1 MRVPIFRLK
10 KNNMKLYFLPFVFLI
25 VLNSFGQKWQPI
37 DEKIMSRWAKKVTPD
52 NVWQEYP
59 RPQFE
64 RSLWKNLNGIWDYTI
79 LKSNQPKPKSFEGKI
94 LVPFS
99 FESAL
104 SGVGKSI
111 TPEDKMWY
119 RKKFSIPSEW
129 KGKRILVNFE
139 AVDHDT
145 NVWINGI
152 FVGSHQGGFDRF
164 SFDITPFLNGS
175 GSQIIVVS
183 VKDGTNLSPQLRG
196 KQHFKPSG
204 IVYTPVSG
212 IWQTVWLE
220 AVSDEAYLSEVK
232 ITTDIESGIV
242 KIIPYG
248 YEALRDSYLV
258 KAEVFKNQSKITEG
272 SISANKS
279 LELKINK
286 PELWSPDN
294 PNLYDLKLTLTNRKG
309 QKIDQVNSYFG
320 MRKISL
326 GDHKGVK
333 YLFLNNKPLFHYGT
347 LDQGWWPD
355 GLLTPPSDKAMR
367 YDIEITKA
375 MGFNMIRKH
384 VKIEPDRWYYH
395 CDQLGILVWQD
406 MPSGGKMVEKNN
418 GPTTNKRGDKKYYTN
433 LQHVGR
439 TGVDLNKN
447 TGESIQFEKEL
458 RKMINIH
465 FNSPSIVVWVPFNE
479 GWGQYDTCRISDLV
493 KGLDPTRLVIPTSGW
508 SLRNC
513 GDIYDIHT
521 YEVDLKIPA
530 YHKDRA
536 TVIGE
541 YGGIGFPI
549 KKNLW
554 NPDIINWGYQT
565 YNNQE
570 DLLKNYEYKFN
581 QIRQMKE
588 KHGLSAAV
596 YTQTTD
602 VEGEVNGLLTYDR
615 EVIKIPAKV
624 LNEMHSSLYK
634 D

>member
-1 MRVPIFRLK
+1 
-10 KNNMKLYFLPFVFLI
+10 MKPNFLPFAFLV
-25 VLNSFGQKWQPI
+25 VLNSFCQEWQPL
-37 DEKIMSRWAKKVTPD
+37 DGKIMSRWAKEVTPD

-64 RSLWKNLNGIWDYTI
+64 RSTWKNLNGMWDYVI
-79 LKSNQPKPKSFEGKI
+79 LKPNQPKPKSYEGKI

-104 SGVGKSI
+104 SGVGRSI

-119 RKKFSIPSEW
+119 RKKFIIPSEW
-129 KGKRILVNFE
+129 EGKRILLNFE

-145 NVWINGI
+145 NVWVNDI
-152 FVGSHQGGFDRF
+152 FVGSHKGGFDRF
-164 SFDITPFLNGS
+164 SFDITTFLNVKGN
-175 GSQIIVVS
+175 QTIEVS

-220 AVSDEAYLSEVK
+220 AVSNEAYLGEVK
-232 ITTDIESGIV
+232 ITTDIDKGTV
-242 KIIPYG
+242 KITPFG
-248 YEALRDSYLV
+248 HEALRSSYKV
-258 KAEVFKNQSKITEG
+258 KASIYKNKSKIAEG
-272 SISANKS
+272 SVSTNK
-279 LELKINK
+279 LIELKIREPK
-286 PELWSPDN
+286 LWSPDN
-294 PNLYDLKLTLTNRKG
+294 PNIYDLKLTLTNPKG
-309 QKIDQVNSYFG
+309 KIIDQVVSYFG

-326 GDHKGVK
+326 GNHKGVK

-355 GLLTPPSDKAMR
+355 GLLTPPSDAAMR

-395 CDQLGILVWQD
+395 CDHLGILVWQD
-406 MPSGGKMVEKNN
+406 MPSGGKMVEKIN

-439 TGVDLNKN
+439 TDGDLNKN
-447 TGESIQFEKEL
+447 INESIQFETEL

-465 FNSPSIVVWVPFNE
+465 YNSPSIVVWVPFNE

-493 KGLDPTRLVIPTSGW
+493 KGLDSSRLVIPTSGW

-521 YEVDLKIPA
+521 YDVDLKKPP
-530 YHKDRA
+530 YHQDRA

-541 YGGIGFPI
+541 YGGIGLPI

-554 NPDIINWGYQT
+554 NPNTINWGYQT
-565 YNNQE
+565 YNSQKE
-570 DLLKNYEYKFN
+570 LIESYEYKFN
-581 QIRQMKE
+581 QILKMKE
-588 KHGLSAAV
+588 MHGLSGAV

-615 EVIKIPAKV
+615 EVIKIPTEILKN
-624 LNEMHSSLYK
+624 LHSPLYK
-634 D
+634 ESN

>member
-1 MRVPIFRLK
+1 
-10 KNNMKLYFLPFVFLI
+10 MKPNFLPFAFLV
-25 VLNSFGQKWQPI
+25 VLNSFCQEWQPL
-37 DEKIMSRWAKKVTPD
+37 DGKIMSRWAKEVTPD

-64 RSLWKNLNGIWDYTI
+64 RSTWKNLNGMWDYVI
-79 LKSNQPKPKSFEGKI
+79 LKPNQPKPKSYEGKI

-104 SGVGKSI
+104 SGVGRSI

-119 RKKFSIPSEW
+119 RKKFIIPSEW
-129 KGKRILVNFE
+129 EGKRILLNFE

-145 NVWINGI
+145 NVWVNDI
-152 FVGSHQGGFDRF
+152 FVGSHKGGFDRF
-164 SFDITPFLNGS
+164 SFDITTFLNVKGN
-175 GSQIIVVS
+175 QTIEVS

-220 AVSDEAYLSEVK
+220 AVSNEAYLGEVK
-232 ITTDIESGIV
+232 ITTDIDKGIV
-242 KIIPYG
+242 KITPFG
-248 YEALRDSYLV
+248 HEALRSSYKV
-258 KAEVFKNQSKITEG
+258 KASIYKNKSKIAEG
-272 SISANKS
+272 SVSTNK
-279 LELKINK
+279 LIELKIREPK
-286 PELWSPDN
+286 LWAPDN
-294 PNLYDLKLTLTNRKG
+294 PNIYDLKLTLTNPKG
-309 QKIDQVNSYFG
+309 KIIDQVDSYFG

-326 GDHKGVK
+326 GNHKGVK

-355 GLLTPPSDKAMR
+355 GLLTPPSDAAMR

-395 CDQLGILVWQD
+395 CDHLGILVWQD
-406 MPSGGKMVEKNN
+406 MPSGGKMVEKIN

-439 TGVDLNKN
+439 TDGDLNKN
-447 TGESIQFEKEL
+447 INESIQFETEL

-465 FNSPSIVVWVPFNE
+465 YNSPSIVVWVPFNE

-493 KGLDPTRLVIPTSGW
+493 KALDSSRLVIPTSGW

-521 YEVDLKIPA
+521 YDVDLKKPP
-530 YHKDRA
+530 YHQDRA

-541 YGGIGFPI
+541 YGGIGLPI

-554 NPDIINWGYQT
+554 NPNTINWGYQT
-565 YNNQE
+565 YNSQKE
-570 DLLKNYEYKFN
+570 LIESYEYKFN
-581 QIRQMKE
+581 QILKMKE
-588 KHGLSAAV
+588 MHGLSGAV

-615 EVIKIPAKV
+615 EVIKIPPEILKN
-624 LNEMHSSLYK
+624 LHSPLYK
-634 D
+634 ESN

>member
-1 MRVPIFRLK
+1 
-10 KNNMKLYFLPFVFLI
+10 MKPNFLPFAFLV
-25 VLNSFGQKWQPI
+25 VLNSFSQEWQPL
-37 DEKIMSRWAKKVTPD
+37 DGKIMSRWAKEVTPD

-64 RSLWKNLNGIWDYTI
+64 RSTWKNLNGMWDYVI
-79 LKSNQPKPKSFEGKI
+79 LKPNQPKPKSYEGKI

-104 SGVGKSI
+104 SGVGRSI

-119 RKKFSIPSEW
+119 RKKFIIPSEW
-129 KGKRILVNFE
+129 KGKRILLNFE

-145 NVWINGI
+145 NVWVNDI
-152 FVGSHQGGFDRF
+152 FVGSHKGGFDRF
-164 SFDITPFLNGS
+164 SFDITTFLNVKGN
-175 GSQIIVVS
+175 QTIEVS

-220 AVSDEAYLSEVK
+220 AVSNEAYLGEVK
-232 ITTDIESGIV
+232 ITTDIDKGIV
-242 KIIPYG
+242 KITPFG
-248 YEALRDSYLV
+248 HEALRSSYKV
-258 KAEVFKNQSKITEG
+258 KASIYKNKSKIAEG
-272 SISANKS
+272 SVSTNK
-279 LELKINK
+279 LIELKIREPK
-286 PELWSPDN
+286 LWSPDN
-294 PNLYDLKLTLTNRKG
+294 PNIYDLKLTLTNPKG
-309 QKIDQVNSYFG
+309 KIIDQVDSYFG

-326 GDHKGVK
+326 GNHKGVK

-355 GLLTPPSDKAMR
+355 GLLTPPSDAAMR

-395 CDQLGILVWQD
+395 CDHLGILVWQD
-406 MPSGGKMVEKNN
+406 MPSGGKMVEKIN

-439 TGVDLNKN
+439 TDGDLNKN
-447 TGESIQFEKEL
+447 INESIQFETEL

-465 FNSPSIVVWVPFNE
+465 YNSPSIVVWVPFNE

-493 KGLDPTRLVIPTSGW
+493 KGLDSSRLVIPTSGW

-521 YEVDLKIPA
+521 YDVDLKKPP
-530 YHKDRA
+530 YHQDRA

-541 YGGIGFPI
+541 YGGIGLPI

-554 NPDIINWGYQT
+554 NPNTINWGYQT
-565 YNNQE
+565 YNSQKE
-570 DLLKNYEYKFN
+570 LIESYEYKFN
-581 QIRQMKE
+581 QILKMKE
-588 KHGLSAAV
+588 MHGLSGAV

-615 EVIKIPAKV
+615 EVIKIPTEILKN
-624 LNEMHSSLYK
+624 LHSPLYK
-634 D
+634 ESN

>member
-1 MRVPIFRLK
+1 
-10 KNNMKLYFLPFVFLI
+10 MKLNFLPFAFLV
-25 VLNSFGQKWQPI
+25 VLNSFCQEWQPL
-37 DEKIMSRWAKKVTPD
+37 DGKIMSRWAKEVTPD

-64 RSLWKNLNGIWDYTI
+64 RSTWKNLNGMWDYVI
-79 LKSNQPKPKSFEGKI
+79 LKPNQPKPKSYEGKI

-104 SGVGKSI
+104 SGVGRSI

-119 RKKFSIPSEW
+119 RKKFIIPSEW
-129 KGKRILVNFE
+129 KGKRILLNFE

-145 NVWINGI
+145 NVWVNDI
-152 FVGSHQGGFDRF
+152 FVGSHKGGFDRF
-164 SFDITPFLNGS
+164 SFDITTFLNVRGN
-175 GSQIIVVS
+175 QTIEVS

-220 AVSDEAYLSEVK
+220 AVSNEAYLGEVK
-232 ITTDIESGIV
+232 ITTDIDKGIV
-242 KIIPYG
+242 KITPFG
-248 YEALRDSYLV
+248 HEALRSSYKV
-258 KAEVFKNQSKITEG
+258 KASIYKNKSKIAEG
-272 SISANKS
+272 SVSTNK
-279 LELKINK
+279 LIELKIREPK
-286 PELWSPDN
+286 LWSPDN
-294 PNLYDLKLTLTNRKG
+294 PNIYDLKLTLTNPKG
-309 QKIDQVNSYFG
+309 KIIDQVNSYFG

-326 GDHKGVK
+326 GNHKGVK

-355 GLLTPPSDKAMR
+355 GLLTPPSDAAMR

-395 CDQLGILVWQD
+395 CDHLGILVWQD
-406 MPSGGKMVEKNN
+406 MPSGGKMVEKIN

-439 TGVDLNKN
+439 SDGDLNKN
-447 TGESIQFEKEL
+447 INESIQFETEL

-465 FNSPSIVVWVPFNE
+465 YNSPSIVVWVPFNE

-493 KGLDPTRLVIPTSGW
+493 KGLDSSRLVIPTSGW

-521 YEVDLKIPA
+521 YDVDLKKPP
-530 YHKDRA
+530 YHQDRA

-541 YGGIGFPI
+541 YGGIGLPI

-554 NPDIINWGYQT
+554 NPNTINWGYQT
-565 YNNQE
+565 YNSQKE
-570 DLLKNYEYKFN
+570 LIESYEYKFN
-581 QIRQMKE
+581 QILKMKE
-588 KHGLSAAV
+588 MHGLSGAV

-615 EVIKIPAKV
+615 EVIKIPTEILKN
-624 LNEMHSSLYK
+624 LHSPLYK
-634 D
+634 ESN

>member
-1 MRVPIFRLK
+1 
-10 KNNMKLYFLPFVFLI
+10 MKPNFLPFAFLM
-25 VLNSFGQKWQPI
+25 VLNSFCQEWQPL
-37 DEKIMSRWAKKVTPD
+37 DGKIMSRWAKEVTPD

-64 RSLWKNLNGIWDYTI
+64 RSTWKNLNGMWDYVI
-79 LKSNQPKPKSFEGKI
+79 LKPNQPKPKTYEGKI

-119 RKKFSIPSEW
+119 RKKFIIPNEW
-129 KGKRILVNFE
+129 KGERILLNFE

-145 NVWINGI
+145 NVWVNDI
-152 FVGSHQGGFDRF
+152 FVGSHKGGFDRF
-164 SFDITPFLNGS
+164 SFDITTFLKVRGN
-175 GSQIIVVS
+175 QTIEVS

-220 AVSDEAYLSEVK
+220 AVSNEAYLDEVK
-232 ITTDIESGIV
+232 ITTDIDKGTV
-242 KIIPYG
+242 KITPFG
-248 YEALRDSYLV
+248 HEALRSSYKV
-258 KAEVFKNQSKITEG
+258 KASIYKNKSKIAEG
-272 SISANKS
+272 SVSTNK
-279 LELKINK
+279 LIELKIREPK
-286 PELWSPDN
+286 LWSPDN
-294 PNLYDLKLTLTNRKG
+294 PNIYDLKLTLTNPKG
-309 QKIDQVNSYFG
+309 KIIDQVDSYFG

-326 GDHKGVK
+326 GNHKGVK

-355 GLLTPPSDKAMR
+355 GLLTPPSDAAMR

-395 CDQLGILVWQD
+395 CDHLGILVWQD
-406 MPSGGKMVEKNN
+406 MPSGGKMVEKIN

-439 TGVDLNKN
+439 TDGDLNKN
-447 TGESIQFEKEL
+447 INESIQFETEL

-465 FNSPSIVVWVPFNE
+465 YNSPSIVVWVPFNE

-493 KGLDPTRLVIPTSGW
+493 KALDSSRLVIPTSGW

-521 YEVDLKIPA
+521 YDVDLKKPP
-530 YHKDRA
+530 YHQDRA

-541 YGGIGFPI
+541 YGGIGLPI

-554 NPDIINWGYQT
+554 NPNTINWGYQT
-565 YNNQE
+565 YNSQKE
-570 DLLKNYEYKFN
+570 LIESYEYKFN
-581 QIRQMKE
+581 QILKMKE
-588 KHGLSAAV
+588 MHGLSGAV

-615 EVIKIPAKV
+615 EVIKIPTEILKN
-624 LNEMHSSLYK
+624 LHSPLYK
-634 D
+634 ESN

>member
-1 MRVPIFRLK
+1 
-10 KNNMKLYFLPFVFLI
+10 MKPNFLPFAFLV
-25 VLNSFGQKWQPI
+25 VLNSFCQEWQPL
-37 DEKIMSRWAKKVTPD
+37 DGKIMSRWAKEVTPE

-64 RSLWKNLNGIWDYTI
+64 RSTWKNLNGMWDYVI
-79 LKSNQPKPKSFEGKI
+79 LKPNQPKPKSYEGKI

-119 RKKFSIPSEW
+119 RKKFIIPSEW
-129 KGKRILVNFE
+129 KGKRILLNFE

-145 NVWINGI
+145 NVWVNDI
-152 FVGSHQGGFDRF
+152 FVGSHKGGFDRF
-164 SFDITPFLNGS
+164 SFDITTFLNVRGN
-175 GSQIIVVS
+175 QTIEIS

-220 AVSDEAYLSEVK
+220 AVSNEAYLGEVK
-232 ITTDIESGIV
+232 ITTDIDKGTV
-242 KIIPYG
+242 KITPFG
-248 YEALRDSYLV
+248 HEALRSSYKV
-258 KAEVFKNQSKITEG
+258 KASIYKNKSKIAEG
-272 SISANKS
+272 SVSTNK
-279 LELKINK
+279 LIELKIREPK
-286 PELWSPDN
+286 LWSPDN
-294 PNLYDLKLTLTNRKG
+294 PNIYDLKLTLTNPKG
-309 QKIDQVNSYFG
+309 KIIDQVNSYFG

-326 GDHKGVK
+326 GNHKGVK

-355 GLLTPPSDKAMR
+355 GLLTPPSDAAMR

-395 CDQLGILVWQD
+395 CDHLGILVWQD
-406 MPSGGKMVEKNN
+406 MPSGGKMVEKIN

-439 TGVDLNKN
+439 TDGDLNKN
-447 TGESIQFEKEL
+447 INESIQFETEL

-465 FNSPSIVVWVPFNE
+465 YNSPSIVVWVPFNE

-493 KGLDPTRLVIPTSGW
+493 KALDSSRLVIPTSGW

-521 YEVDLKIPA
+521 YDVDLKKPP
-530 YHKDRA
+530 YHQDRA

-541 YGGIGFPI
+541 YGGIGLPI

-554 NPDIINWGYQT
+554 NPNTINWGYQT
-565 YNNQE
+565 YNSQKE
-570 DLLKNYEYKFN
+570 LIESYEYKFN
-581 QIRQMKE
+581 QILKMKE
-588 KHGLSAAV
+588 MHGLSGAV

-615 EVIKIPAKV
+615 EVIKIPTEILKN
-624 LNEMHSSLYK
+624 LHSPLYK
-634 D
+634 ESN

>member
-1 MRVPIFRLK
+1 
-10 KNNMKLYFLPFVFLI
+10 MKPHFLPFVFLI

-37 DEKIMSRWAKKVTPD
+37 DGKIMSRWAKKVTPD

-59 RPQFE
+59 RPQFK
-64 RSLWKNLNGIWDYTI
+64 RSTWKNLNGIWDYAI
-79 LKSNQPKPKSFEGKI
+79 LKSNQPKPKSFVGKI

-129 KGKRILVNFE
+129 NGKKILINFE

-145 NVWINGI
+145 NIWINGV

-175 GSQIIVVS
+175 ESQTVVVS

-220 AVSDEAYLSEVK
+220 AVSDEAYLTEVK

-248 YEALRDSYLV
+248 FEALRDRYTV
-258 KAEVFKNQSKITEG
+258 KAEVFNNKSIIVEG
-272 SISANKS
+272 SVSANKQ
-279 LELKINK
+279 LELKIRE

-294 PNLYDLKLTLTNRKG
+294 PNLYDLKLTLTNLKG
-309 QKIDQVNSYFG
+309 KKIDQIDSYFG

-355 GLLTPPSDKAMR
+355 GLLTPPSDEAMR

-406 MPSGGKMVEKNN
+406 MPSGGKMVEKIN

-433 LQHVGR
+433 LQHIGR
-439 TGVDLNKN
+439 TDGDLNKN
-447 TGESIQFEKEL
+447 ITESIQFETEL

-465 FNSPSIVVWVPFNE
+465 YNSPSIVVWVPFNE

-493 KGLDPTRLVIPTSGW
+493 KGLDPSRLVIPTSGW

-521 YEVDLKIPA
+521 YDVDLKTPP
-530 YHKDRA
+530 YHKDKA

-541 YGGIGFPI
+541 YGGIGLPI

-554 NPDIINWGYQT
+554 NPNTINWGYQT
-565 YNNQE
+565 YNSQKE
-570 DLLKNYEYKFN
+570 LLESYEYKFN
-581 QIRQMKE
+581 QILKMKE
-588 KHGLSAAV
+588 IHGLSGAV

-615 EVIKIPAKV
+615 EVIKIPTEILKN
-624 LNEMHSSLYK
+624 LHSPLYK
-634 D
+634 ESN

>member
-1 MRVPIFRLK
+1 
-10 KNNMKLYFLPFVFLI
+10 MKPNFLPFAFLV
-25 VLNSFGQKWQPI
+25 VLNSFCQEWQPL
-37 DEKIMSRWAKKVTPD
+37 DGKIMSRWAKEVTPD

-64 RSLWKNLNGIWDYTI
+64 RSTWKNLNGMWDYVI
-79 LKSNQPKPKSFEGKI
+79 LKPNQPKPKSYEGKI

-104 SGVGKSI
+104 SGVGRSI

-119 RKKFSIPSEW
+119 RKKFIIPSEW
-129 KGKRILVNFE
+129 NGKRILLNFE

-145 NVWINGI
+145 NVWVNDI
-152 FVGSHQGGFDRF
+152 FVGSHKGGFDRF
-164 SFDITPFLNGS
+164 SFDITTFLNVRGN
-175 GSQIIVVS
+175 QTIEVS

-220 AVSDEAYLSEVK
+220 AVSNEAYLGEVK
-232 ITTDIESGIV
+232 ITTDIDKGIV
-242 KIIPYG
+242 KITPFG
-248 YEALRDSYLV
+248 HEALRSSYKV
-258 KAEVFKNQSKITEG
+258 KASIYKNKSKIAEG
-272 SISANKS
+272 SVSTNK
-279 LELKINK
+279 LIELKIREPK
-286 PELWSPDN
+286 LWSPDN
-294 PNLYDLKLTLTNRKG
+294 PNIYDLKLTLTNPKG
-309 QKIDQVNSYFG
+309 KIIDQVDSYFG

-326 GDHKGVK
+326 GNHKGVK

-355 GLLTPPSDKAMR
+355 GLLTPPSDAAMR

-395 CDQLGILVWQD
+395 CDHLGILVWQD
-406 MPSGGKMVEKNN
+406 MPSGGKMVEKIN

-439 TGVDLNKN
+439 TDGDLNKN
-447 TGESIQFEKEL
+447 INESIQFETEL

-465 FNSPSIVVWVPFNE
+465 YNSPSIVVWVPFNE

-493 KGLDPTRLVIPTSGW
+493 KALDSSRLVIPTSGW

-521 YEVDLKIPA
+521 YDVDLKKPP
-530 YHKDRA
+530 YHQDRA

-541 YGGIGFPI
+541 YGGIGLPI

-554 NPDIINWGYQT
+554 NPNTINWGYQT
-565 YNNQE
+565 YNSQKE
-570 DLLKNYEYKFN
+570 LIESYEYKFN
-581 QIRQMKE
+581 QILKMKE
-588 KHGLSAAV
+588 MHGLSGAV

-615 EVIKIPAKV
+615 EVIKIPTEILKN
-624 LNEMHSSLYK
+624 LHSPLYK
-634 D
+634 ESN

>member
-1 MRVPIFRLK
+1 
-10 KNNMKLYFLPFVFLI
+10 MKPNFLPFAFLV
-25 VLNSFGQKWQPI
+25 VLNSFCQEWQPL
-37 DEKIMSRWAKKVTPD
+37 DGKIMSRWAKEVTPD

-64 RSLWKNLNGIWDYTI
+64 RSTWKNLNGMWDYVI
-79 LKSNQPKPKSFEGKI
+79 LKPNQPKPKSYEGKI

-104 SGVGKSI
+104 SGVGRSI

-119 RKKFSIPSEW
+119 RKKFIIPSEW
-129 KGKRILVNFE
+129 KGKRILLNFE

-145 NVWINGI
+145 NVWVNDI
-152 FVGSHQGGFDRF
+152 FVGSHKGGFDRF
-164 SFDITPFLNGS
+164 SFDITTFLNVRGN
-175 GSQIIVVS
+175 QTIEVS

-220 AVSDEAYLSEVK
+220 AVSNEAYLGEVK
-232 ITTDIESGIV
+232 ITTDIDKGIV
-242 KIIPYG
+242 KITPFG
-248 YEALRDSYLV
+248 HEALRSSYKV
-258 KAEVFKNQSKITEG
+258 KASIYKNKSKIAEG
-272 SISANKS
+272 SVSTNK
-279 LELKINK
+279 LIELKIREPK
-286 PELWSPDN
+286 LWSPDN
-294 PNLYDLKLTLTNRKG
+294 PNIYDLKLTLTNPKG
-309 QKIDQVNSYFG
+309 KIIDQVDSYFG

-326 GDHKGVK
+326 GNHKGVK

-355 GLLTPPSDKAMR
+355 GLLTPPSDAAMR

-395 CDQLGILVWQD
+395 CDHLGILVWQD
-406 MPSGGKMVEKNN
+406 MPSGGKMVEKIN

-439 TGVDLNKN
+439 SDGDLNKN
-447 TGESIQFEKEL
+447 INESIQFETEL

-465 FNSPSIVVWVPFNE
+465 YNSPSIVVWVPFNE

-493 KGLDPTRLVIPTSGW
+493 KALDSSRLVIPTSGW

-521 YEVDLKIPA
+521 YDVDLKKPP
-530 YHKDRA
+530 YHQDRA

-541 YGGIGFPI
+541 YGGIGLPI

-554 NPDIINWGYQT
+554 NPNTINWGYQT
-565 YNNQE
+565 YNSQKE
-570 DLLKNYEYKFN
+570 LIESYEYKFN
-581 QIRQMKE
+581 QILKMKE
-588 KHGLSAAV
+588 MHGLSGAV

-615 EVIKIPAKV
+615 EVIKIPTEILKN
-624 LNEMHSSLYK
+624 LHSPLYK
-634 D
+634 ESN

>member
-1 MRVPIFRLK
+1 
-10 KNNMKLYFLPFVFLI
+10 MKPHFLPFVFLI

-37 DEKIMSRWAKKVTPD
+37 DGKIMSRWAKKVTPD

-59 RPQFE
+59 RPQFK
-64 RSLWKNLNGIWDYTI
+64 RSTWKNLNGIWDYAI
-79 LKSNQPKPKSFEGKI
+79 LKSNQPKPKSFVGKI

-99 FESAL
+99 FESSL

-129 KGKRILVNFE
+129 NGKKILINFE

-145 NVWINGI
+145 NIWINGI

-175 GSQIIVVS
+175 GSQTVVVS

-220 AVSDEAYLSEVK
+220 AVSDEAYLTEVK

-248 YEALRDSYLV
+248 FEALRDRYTV
-258 KAEVFKNQSKITEG
+258 KVEVFKNKSIIVEG
-272 SISANKS
+272 SVSANKQ
-279 LELKINK
+279 LELKIRE

-294 PNLYDLKLTLTNRKG
+294 PNLYDLKLTLTNLKG
-309 QKIDQVNSYFG
+309 KKIDQIDSYFG

-326 GDHKGVK
+326 GDHKGVN

-355 GLLTPPSDKAMR
+355 GLLTPPSDEAMR

-406 MPSGGKMVEKNN
+406 MPSGGKMIEKIN

-433 LQHVGR
+433 LQHIGR
-439 TGVDLNKN
+439 TDGDLNKN
-447 TGESIQFEKEL
+447 ITESIQFETEL

-465 FNSPSIVVWVPFNE
+465 YNSPSIVVWVPFNE
-479 GWGQYDTCRISDLV
+479 GWGQFDTCRISDLV
-493 KGLDPTRLVIPTSGW
+493 KGLDPSRLVIPTSGW

-521 YEVDLKIPA
+521 YDVNLKTPP
-530 YHKDRA
+530 YHKDKA

-541 YGGIGFPI
+541 YGGIGLPI

-554 NPDIINWGYQT
+554 NPNTINWGYQT
-565 YNNQE
+565 YNSQKE
-570 DLLKNYEYKFN
+570 LLESYEYKFN
-581 QIRQMKE
+581 QILKMKE
-588 KHGLSAAV
+588 IHGLSGAV

-615 EVIKIPAKV
+615 EVIKIPTEILKN
-624 LNEMHSSLYK
+624 LHSPLYK
-634 D
+634 ESN